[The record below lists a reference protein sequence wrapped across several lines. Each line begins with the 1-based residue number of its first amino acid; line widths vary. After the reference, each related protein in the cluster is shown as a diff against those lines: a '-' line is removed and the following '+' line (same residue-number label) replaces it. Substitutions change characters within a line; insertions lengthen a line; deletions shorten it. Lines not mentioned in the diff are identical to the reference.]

1 MIEDQIMEFKI
12 LKKDDHDHRLHEF
25 KKKKKGKK
33 KSKE

>member
-12 LKKDDHDHRLHEF
+12 LKKDDHDYRLHEF
-25 KKKKKGKK
+25 KKKKEE

>member
-12 LKKDDHDHRLHEF
+12 LKNDDHDHRLYEF
-25 KKKKKGKK
+25 KKKKKEE